1 MFASQEKIDT
11 ARENELDSLANSLAN
26 LRANFSDAAKEKDY
40 LHTVSEA
47 YGESRSEES
56 VLRIKELLREPESRR
71 RVLSELRAFSN
82 SYVTD
87 RSLLEHRPTISL
99 PALIRQTADL
109 DKPVTEFKAVD
120 GFAPAKATFIT
131 EDEIDQFLA
140 DGPSL
145 QDSKIRIYSYF
156 IQGHDAKECAA
167 LLRHEYGDSGHVSEG
182 WQTWSDGKGI
192 KLTRS
197 DENGDYDTVH
207 LNWNQAQKRMSG
219 EPEQLLATVLKA
231 AHKPGP
237 APEPE
242 QVEIDGGR
250 IAEPPAPKTP
260 MTSQVVGRVNAGAFD
275 VVFEELHVGPEL
287 HNFHITDEGL
297 GTGGQKTKYQ
307 NNVAAIRTLKQ
318 IEAEGRLAA
327 RSEQEIL
334 SHYVGWGSLAPAF
347 DEHNKAWAKEF
358 AELQSL
364 LTPEEY
370 AAARATTLSA
380 HYTSPRVIKAIYD
393 AVGRMGFQPG
403 NILEPSCGIGNF
415 FGLLPEALSGANLYG
430 VELDSLTGRIARQL
444 YQKAHITVD
453 GFENTDHPDD
463 FFDLAVGNVPFGSY
477 KVHDRR
483 YDRHNLQIHD
493 YFLMK
498 TLDKLRPG
506 GIMAVITSKG
516 TMDKK
521 NSKDRCFLQQSH
533 WRMECEGQERGQA
546 GQCPHP
552 CHLWHQAQK
561 RLCHF

>member
-1 MFASQEKIDT
+1 MSPEPEDAPAPGLARFSLFPTVEEQVEAIAEAQAEETRQPEIDASSIHRVSDAVVDHILTSGGNGRHSIERIVAFFQKSPNNEDAAAFLEKEYGVGGKGLTVARTKYAMWFDEKGIHVCPGNNTYGTIFTHLPWSAAAVRISQLLKDGMFASQEKIDT

-207 LNWNQAQKRMSG
+207 LNWNQAQKR
-219 EPEQLLATVLKA
+219 
-231 AHKPGP
+231 
-237 APEPE
+237 
-242 QVEIDGGR
+242 
-250 IAEPPAPKTP
+250 
-260 MTSQVVGRVNAGAFD
+260 
-275 VVFEELHVGPEL
+275 
-287 HNFHITDEGL
+287 
-297 GTGGQKTKYQ
+297 
-307 NNVAAIRTLKQ
+307 IRDL
-318 IEAEGRLAA
+318 IEKDRYLT
-327 RSEQEIL
+327 
-334 SHYVGWGSLAPAF
+334 
-347 DEHNKAWAKEF
+347 NKER
-358 AELQSL
+358 ES
-364 LTPEEY
+364 
-370 AAARATTLSA
+370 
-380 HYTSPRVIKAIYD
+380 
-393 AVGRMGFQPG
+393 
-403 NILEPSCGIGNF
+403 
-415 FGLLPEALSGANLYG
+415 LPEHDKNHLAQMLYHFFSHVPDCQHRPFSNGADAA
-430 VELDSLTGRIARQL
+430 EAA
-444 YQKAHITVD
+444 K
-453 GFENTDHPDD
+453 
-463 FFDLAVGNVPFGSY
+463 
-477 KVHDRR
+477 
-483 YDRHNLQIHD
+483 
-493 YFLMK
+493 
-498 TLDKLRPG
+498 
-506 GIMAVITSKG
+506 
-516 TMDKK
+516 
-521 NSKDRCFLQQSH
+521 
-533 WRMECEGQERGQA
+533 QA
-546 GQCPHP
+546 S
-552 CHLWHQAQK
+552 
-561 RLCHF
+561 